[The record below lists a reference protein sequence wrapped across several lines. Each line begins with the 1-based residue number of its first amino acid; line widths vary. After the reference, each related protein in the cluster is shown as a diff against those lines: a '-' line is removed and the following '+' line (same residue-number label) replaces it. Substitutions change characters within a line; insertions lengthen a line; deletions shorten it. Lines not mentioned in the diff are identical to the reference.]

1 MTQLEDLIRDIPDFP
16 EEGVV
21 FKDITPVLGH
31 PEAFAEL
38 VTAMAEPFVGQG
50 ITKVAGIEARGF
62 TLATPVAGRLGA
74 GFVPL
79 RKPGKLPYETVREE
93 YELEY
98 GTDALEIHVDGVED
112 GERVLLVD
120 DVIATGG
127 TAAAAIR
134 LLREVGAEVVG
145 FSVFIELVFLNGA
158 SKLDGVPINALLRYD

>member
-16 EEGVV
+16 EKGVV

-38 VTAMAEPFVGQG
+38 VTAMAEPFTNQG

-62 TLATPVAGRLGA
+62 TLATPVAGKLGA

-79 RKPGKLPYETVREE
+79 RKPGKLPYETVTEE

-98 GTDALEIHVDGVED
+98 GTDALEIHVDGVDD
-112 GERVLLVD
+112 GEKVLLVD

-158 SKLDGVPINALLRYD
+158 SKLDGVPIHALLRYD